1 MKNIGIGLLV
11 VVGLVA
17 VIAGGWAFRYYTAE
31 IRGQV
36 GAEEDIQSAAYRVYS
51 YDHFFKMYADIQAFD
66 DQIRNQEEL
75 IAELSDEEEIQR
87 YRKNINAL
95 RNRKA
100 SVVREYNADAR
111 REETA
116 GQFRDDGLPYQ
127 IELD

>member
-1 MKNIGIGLLV
+1 MKNFGIVVLV
-11 VVGLVA
+11 FITLIILV
-17 VIAGGWAFRYYTAE
+17 AGGWAFRYYTAE
-31 IRGQV
+31 IRGTV
-36 GAEEDIQSAAYRVYS
+36 GAEEDIQSADYRVYS
-51 YDHFFKMYADIQAFD
+51 YDHFFDMYANIQSFD

-75 IAELSDEEEIQR
+75 IETLTDEEEIQR

-100 SVVREYNADAR
+100 SVVRQYNADAR
-111 REETA
+111 KEETT